1 MICFRKLAGISLGN
15 VLRRLDVVVLVVIS
29 EDLESCDLSDSKT
42 QHKVWMVRTSN
53 SWKYGTV
60 LKQLMKERIS

>member
-1 MICFRKLAGISLGN
+1 VICFRKLAGISLGN
-15 VLRRLDVVVLVVIS
+15 VLRRLDVLLVVIS
-29 EDLESCDLSDSKT
+29 DDLEGCDLSHSKT

-60 LKQLMKERIS
+60 LKQLMQERIS

>member
-15 VLRRLDVVVLVVIS
+15 VLRRLDVLLVVIS
-29 EDLESCDLSDSKT
+29 DDLEGCDLSDSKT

-60 LKQLMKERIS
+60 LKQIMQERIS